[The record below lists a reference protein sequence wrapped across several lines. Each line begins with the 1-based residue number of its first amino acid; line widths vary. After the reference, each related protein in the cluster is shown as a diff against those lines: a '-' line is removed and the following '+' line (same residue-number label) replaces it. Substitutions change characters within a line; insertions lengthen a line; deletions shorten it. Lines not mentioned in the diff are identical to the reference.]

1 MNVTT
6 LHEVEQSLRET
17 DPETLREMAYQVARS
32 HIDVCE
38 LTSKIG
44 DCAHITDDEIRDR
57 VDASTLAELAGLL
70 APNAWMSIELHRR
83 LTG

>member
-6 LHEVEQSLRET
+6 LHEVEESLREI

-44 DCAHITDDEIRDR
+44 DCAHIGDDDIRDR
-57 VDASTLAELAGLL
+57 VDSSTLAELADLL
-70 APNAWMSIELHRR
+70 APTAWISIELYRR
-83 LTG
+83 LSG

>member
-6 LHEVEQSLRET
+6 LHEVEESLREI
-17 DPETLREMAYQVARS
+17 DPQTLKEMGYQVARS
-32 HIDVCE
+32 HIHVCE

-44 DCAHITDDEIRDR
+44 DCAHISEDDIRDR
-57 VDASTLAELAGLL
+57 VDSTSLAELAGLL
-70 APNAWMSIELHRR
+70 APTAWMSIELHRR